1 VEAKIAQF
9 AEQSLTIIIQT
20 DNINKIQI
28 IHNSSSS
35 RIIIIILTSLALD
48 LEDG

>member
-28 IHNSSSS
+28 IHNSSS
-35 RIIIIILTSLALD
+35 RIIIILTSLALD